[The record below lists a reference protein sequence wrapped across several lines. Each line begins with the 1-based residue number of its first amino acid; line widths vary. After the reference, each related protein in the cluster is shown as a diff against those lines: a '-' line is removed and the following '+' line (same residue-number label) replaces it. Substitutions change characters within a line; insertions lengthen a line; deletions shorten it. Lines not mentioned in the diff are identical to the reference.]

1 MPAVS
6 HLPEEWRTQTAER
19 RTCVPFLVSLRGCS
33 YYVAQEQKRELHMGE
48 DVEVVEG
55 SAELD
60 ALKKTWWLL
69 ALLGVLS
76 IGFGLLLIFWPSAT
90 LTTITAIVGLFMII
104 TGVIRFFVGVF
115 DSSSD
120 ERWLLVFM
128 GIIGVALGVIIL
140 KNPEATIKVIVLIT
154 AVFWLIGGMV
164 DVFRGIA
171 NSNLPDRG
179 ARIALGAL
187 SVLFGAVLL
196 VWPAVTVGVFAI
208 LMGIYVV
215 IFGLIEIVAAFQI
228 RNA

>member
-1 MPAVS
+1 MA
-6 HLPEEWRTQTAER
+6 
-19 RTCVPFLVSLRGCS
+19 
-33 YYVAQEQKRELHMGE
+33 E
-48 DVEVVEG
+48 DVEV
-55 SAELD
+55 AESSEEF
-60 ALKKTWWLL
+60 AEMKKTWWLL

-76 IGFGLLLIFWPSAT
+76 IGVGLLLIFWPSAT
-90 LTTITAIVGLFMII
+90 LTTVTAIVGLFMII
-104 TGVIRFFVGVF
+104 TGLVRFFVGVF

-128 GIIGVALGVIIL
+128 GIVGVALGVIIM

-187 SVLFGAVLL
+187 SVLFGVILL
-196 VWPAVTVGVFAI
+196 VWPAVTVGVFAV

-228 RNA
+228 KKA